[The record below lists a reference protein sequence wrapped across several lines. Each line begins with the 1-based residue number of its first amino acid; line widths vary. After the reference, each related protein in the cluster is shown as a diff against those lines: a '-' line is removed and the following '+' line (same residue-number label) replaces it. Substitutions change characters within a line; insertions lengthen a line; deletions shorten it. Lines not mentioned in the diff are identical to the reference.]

1 MKDYES
7 KFDKQIE
14 KENKKTRKVVKDK
27 EREIYKLKTEVN
39 SLKLKESNVLNV

>member
-1 MKDYES
+1 VKDYES